1 MSDFLLSLKDVS
13 LAFGGPQVLDKV
25 SLSIHKGLRAALTGR
40 NGEGKSTLMK
50 VIAGQIEPDTG
61 EIVRAPGLKV
71 VYVGQGVEDIRR
83 ETEDAR
89 GRETVDERHV
99 SRLTS
104 NVLSPTPHVSRL
116 SSQVL
121 AGPSPSVS
129 RPSLARSGGQI
140 RREAL
145 EKAIISQPDLL
156 LLDEPTN
163 HLDVENIDWLE
174 GMIRRQREMAV
185 VIVTHDRRFLKRVAT
200 KILDLDRGE
209 LAGWECDYPTFVRR
223 KQELLAD
230 EAVYWERK
238 SKKLAQEEAWIRRG
252 VKARTTRNEGRVA
265 ALMKLREEFAARRRE
280 VGTATMK
287 LDTAAAG
294 GVRVLKIEKLGFAWG
309 AEGRTLDERRE
320 TLAAEG
326 RETLDGRR
334 ETRTAEGRETLDG
347 RQVSSLSSQVLSGLP
362 SQVSSPSSPWLF
374 RSFSADILRGERI
387 GILGRNGAGKT
398 TLLKLLTGKLKPTE
412 GSVTLGT
419 GVEMAF
425 LDQLRGELNPALT
438 VGENIASDRDEVIVG
453 GVKKHVY
460 SYLADFLFAPER
472 VRTPVKALSGGERAR
487 LMLAKLFLKPANL
500 LVMDE
505 PTNDLDME
513 TLELL
518 EEQLLNYTGT
528 LLLVSHDREFLDN
541 VVTSTFVLEGDGEV
555 RQYPGGYA
563 DYERQRGMK
572 SEVGSRSRTKES
584 SNSAVQLQTTTTSSA
599 PRKLSYKEQRELD
612 ALPEKIDALEKEIA
626 AIEADLVAGKI
637 YTSERL
643 APAQEEL
650 EAAVERWAELEE
662 RSLKLKG

>member
-1 MSDFLLSLKDVS
+1 MSDFLLSLKNVS
-13 LAFGGPQVLDKV
+13 LAFGGPQVLDNV

-50 VIAGQIEPDTG
+50 VIAGMLEPDTG

-71 VYVGQGVEDIRR
+71 VYVGQGVES
-83 ETEDAR
+83 DA
-89 GRETVDERHV
+89 
-99 SRLTS
+99 
-104 NVLSPTPHVSRL
+104 VL
-116 SSQVL
+116 
-121 AGPSPSVS
+121 
-129 RPSLARSGGQI
+129 SGGQI
-140 RREAL
+140 RRKAL
-145 EKAIISQPDLL
+145 EDAILSRPDLL

-163 HLDVENIDWLE
+163 HLDIENIDWLE

-223 KQELLAD
+223 KAELLAD

-265 ALMKLREEFAARRRE
+265 ALLRLREEFAARRAP
-280 VGTATMK
+280 VGTAAMK

-294 GVRVLKIEKLGFAWG
+294 GVRVLKIEGLKFGYSGNSGDAG
-309 AEGRTLDERRE
+309 ASRQIVSNF
-320 TLAAEG
+320 
-326 RETLDGRR
+326 
-334 ETRTAEGRETLDG
+334 TAD
-347 RQVSSLSSQVLSGLP
+347 V
-362 SQVSSPSSPWLF
+362 
-374 RSFSADILRGERI
+374 LRGERI

-398 TLLKLLTGKLKPTE
+398 TLLKLLTGRLAPTE

-419 GVEMAF
+419 NVEMAF
-425 LDQLRGELNPALT
+425 LDQLRGELKPDLT
-438 VGENIASDRDEVIVG
+438 VGENIAADRDEVTVG

-505 PTNDLDME
+505 PTNDLDIE

-518 EEQLLNYTGT
+518 EEQLLNYSGT

-541 VVTSTFVLEGDGEV
+541 VVTSTFVLEGDGLV

-563 DYERQRGMK
+563 DYEKQKKCGVR
-572 SEVGSRSRTKES
+572 
-584 SNSAVQLQTTTTSSA
+584 SAVVPSA
-599 PRKLSYKEQRELD
+599 NKEELSLAALSTKHQALSTKRKLSYNEQRELEG
-612 ALPEKIDALEKEIA
+612 LPAKIEALEREIA
-626 AIEADLVAGKI
+626 AIEVFLSDGSNYAKDPSRCK
-637 YTSERL
+637 TCSERL
-643 APAQEEL
+643 PLAKLEL
-650 EAAVERWAELEE
+650 DTAESRWLELEE
-662 RSLKLKG
+662 RNGKAN

>member
-25 SLSIHKGLRAALTGR
+25 SLSIHRGLRAALTGR

-50 VIAGQIEPDTG
+50 VIAGTLEPDGG

-71 VYVGQGVEDIRR
+71 VYVGQGVE
-83 ETEDAR
+83 ED
-89 GRETVDERHV
+89 
-99 SRLTS
+99 
-104 NVLSPTPHVSRL
+104 
-116 SSQVL
+116 SS
-121 AGPSPSVS
+121 
-129 RPSLARSGGQI
+129 RSGGEI
-140 RREAL
+140 RRARLEEAL
-145 EKAIISQPDLL
+145 LARPDLL

-209 LAGWECDYPTFVRR
+209 LAGWECDYPTFVKR

-265 ALMKLREEFAARRRE
+265 ALMKLRAEFAARRRQ

-294 GVRVLKIEKLGFAWG
+294 GVRVLKIEGLGFGWG
-309 AEGRTLDERRE
+309 AGGSPTPSRIFSNF
-320 TLAAEG
+320 
-326 RETLDGRR
+326 
-334 ETRTAEGRETLDG
+334 TAD
-347 RQVSSLSSQVLSGLP
+347 V
-362 SQVSSPSSPWLF
+362 
-374 RSFSADILRGERI
+374 LRGERI

-398 TLLKLLTGKLKPTE
+398 TLLKLLTGRLQPTE

-419 GVEMAF
+419 NVEMAF
-425 LDQLRGELNPALT
+425 LDQLRGELNPELT

-505 PTNDLDME
+505 PTNDLDIE

-518 EEQLLNYTGT
+518 EEQLLNYSGT

-541 VVTSTFVLEGDGEV
+541 VVTSTFVLEGDGTV
-555 RQYPGGYA
+555 KQFPGGYE
-563 DYERQRGMK
+563 DYARQRGAHG
-572 SEVGSRSRTKES
+572 SGDSRSSGETRR
-584 SNSAVQLQTTTTSSA
+584 SSA
-599 PRKLSYKEQRELD
+599 SGDSGNSTATSKKLSYNEKREFEQ
-612 ALPEKIDALEKEIA
+612 LPARIEALEKEIA
-626 AIEADLVAGKI
+626 EIESFLSDGSNYAKDPARCKSAAD
-637 YTSERL
+637 RL
-643 APAQEEL
+643 PLAKGEL
-650 EAAVERWAELEE
+650 DAAEIRWLELEE
-662 RSLKLKG
+662 RR

>member
-1 MSDFLLSLKDVS
+1 MSDFLLSLKDVT

-25 SLSIHKGLRAALTGR
+25 SLSIGKGLRAALTGR
-40 NGEGKSTLMK
+40 NGEGKSTLLK
-50 VIAGQIEPDTG
+50 VIAGQLEPDTG

-71 VYVGQGVEDIRR
+71 VYVGQGVED
-83 ETEDAR
+83 E
-89 GRETVDERHV
+89 
-99 SRLTS
+99 
-104 NVLSPTPHVSRL
+104 L
-116 SSQVL
+116 SSC
-121 AGPSPSVS
+121 AGEG
-129 RPSLARSGGQI
+129 ARSGGQI
-140 RREAL
+140 RRARL
-145 EKAIISQPDLL
+145 EKAILSQPDLL

-209 LAGWECDYPTFVRR
+209 LAGWECDYPTFLKR
-223 KQELLAD
+223 KAELLAD

-265 ALMKLREEFAARRRE
+265 ALMKLREEFAARRKQ
-280 VGTATMK
+280 VGTATIK
-287 LDTAAAG
+287 LDTAVAG
-294 GVRVLKIEKLGFAWG
+294 GVRVLKIEKLGFSYAREGEG
-309 AEGRTLDERRE
+309 ALISNF
-320 TLAAEG
+320 
-326 RETLDGRR
+326 
-334 ETRTAEGRETLDG
+334 TAD
-347 RQVSSLSSQVLSGLP
+347 V
-362 SQVSSPSSPWLF
+362 
-374 RSFSADILRGERI
+374 LRGERI

-398 TLLKLLTGKLKPTE
+398 TLLKLLTGKLQPTE

-419 GVEMAF
+419 NVEMAF
-425 LDQLRGELNPALT
+425 LDQLRGELKSELT

-500 LVMDE
+500 LIMDE
-505 PTNDLDME
+505 PTNDLDIE

-518 EEQLLNYTGT
+518 EEQLLNYRGT

-563 DYERQRGMK
+563 DYERYKGSGS
-572 SEVGSRSRTKES
+572 SEVRGVSKPPKPPKPPQPPKPSKPS
-584 SNSAVQLQTTTTSSA
+584 K
-599 PRKLSYKEQRELD
+599 PPKLSYNEQRELD
-612 ALPEKIDALEKEIA
+612 ALPARIDALEKEIA

-662 RSLKLKG
+662 RSQSLASKV

>member
-13 LAFGGPQVLDKV
+13 LAFGGPKVLDKV
-25 SLSIHKGLRAALTGR
+25 SLSICKGLRAALTGR

-50 VIAGQIEPDTG
+50 VIAGTLEPDSG
-61 EIVRAPGLKV
+61 EIVRAPNLKV
-71 VYVGQGVEDIRR
+71 VYVGQGVESSSDS
-83 ETEDAR
+83 R
-89 GRETVDERHV
+89 G
-99 SRLTS
+99 S
-104 NVLSPTPHVSRL
+104 NDTRDPNDS
-116 SSQVL
+116 
-121 AGPSPSVS
+121 
-129 RPSLARSGGQI
+129 RSGGQI
-140 RREAL
+140 RRARLEEAIL
-145 EKAIISQPDLL
+145 SQPDLL

-209 LAGWECDYPTFVRR
+209 LAGWECDYPTFVKR
-223 KQELLAD
+223 KRELLAD

-265 ALMKLREEFAARRRE
+265 ALTKLRAEFAARRTQ

-294 GVRVLKIEKLGFAWG
+294 GVRVLKIEKLGFSYD
-309 AEGRTLDERRE
+309 RVSRVDR
-320 TLAAEG
+320 
-326 RETLDGRR
+326 
-334 ETRTAEGRETLDG
+334 
-347 RQVSSLSSQVLSGLP
+347 VSSDSR
-362 SQVSSPSSPWLF
+362 VSKDSKDPNDPIISNF
-374 RSFSADILRGERI
+374 TVDVLRGERI

-398 TLLKLLTGKLKPTE
+398 TLLKLLTGKLQPTE

-419 GVEMAF
+419 NVEMAF
-425 LDQLRGELNPALT
+425 LDQLRGELKLELT
-438 VGENIASDRDEVIVG
+438 VGENIASNRDEVIVG

-505 PTNDLDME
+505 PTNDLDIE

-518 EEQLLNYTGT
+518 EEQLLNYSGT

-541 VVTSTFVLEGDGEV
+541 VVTSTFVLEGDGQV
-555 RQYPGGYA
+555 RQYPGGYE
-563 DYERQRGMK
+563 DYERQR
-572 SEVGSRSRTKES
+572 RSGE
-584 SNSAVQLQTTTTSSA
+584 AVQEKVKNSICASPTGGKDSA
-599 PRKLSYKEQRELD
+599 LSLGKRKLSYNEQREHA
-612 ALPEKIDALEKEIA
+612 ALPGRINALEKEIA
-626 AIEADLVAGKI
+626 EIETFLSDGANYAKDPQRCKSDA
-637 YTSERL
+637 ERL
-643 APAQEEL
+643 GIARAEL
-650 EAAVERWAELEE
+650 DAASDRWLELEE
-662 RSLKLKG
+662 RNS

>member
-40 NGEGKSTLMK
+40 NGEGKSTLLK
-50 VIAGQIEPDTG
+50 VIAGTLEPDTG
-61 EIVRAPGLKV
+61 EIVRAPNLKV
-71 VYVGQGVEDIRR
+71 VYVGQGVEKRNPF
-83 ETEDAR
+83 
-89 GRETVDERHV
+89 
-99 SRLTS
+99 RLNENENS
-104 NVLSPTPHVSRL
+104 
-116 SSQVL
+116 
-121 AGPSPSVS
+121 A
-129 RPSLARSGGQI
+129 SLSGGQI
-140 RREAL
+140 RRKAL
-145 EKAIISQPDLL
+145 EGALLSQPDLL

-200 KILDLDRGE
+200 KIFDLDRGE
-209 LAGWECDYPTFVRR
+209 LAGWECDYPTFVKR
-223 KQELLAD
+223 KAELLAD

-265 ALMKLREEFAARRRE
+265 ALMKLRAEFAARRAP
-280 VGTATMK
+280 VGTATLK

-294 GVRVLKIEKLGFAWG
+294 GVRVLKIEKLGFGWG
-309 AEGRTLDERRE
+309 AEGRTLDERHE
-320 TLAAEG
+320 TLDAKG
-326 RETLDGRR
+326 RETLDERPIISNF
-334 ETRTAEGRETLDG
+334 T
-347 RQVSSLSSQVLSGLP
+347 
-362 SQVSSPSSPWLF
+362 
-374 RSFSADILRGERI
+374 ADILRGERI

-398 TLLKLLTGKLKPTE
+398 TLLKLLTGRLQPTE

-419 GVEMAF
+419 NVEMAF
-425 LDQLRGELNPALT
+425 LDQLRGELKPELT

-460 SYLADFLFAPER
+460 SYLADFLFSPER

-500 LVMDE
+500 LIMDE
-505 PTNDLDME
+505 PTNDLDIE

-518 EEQLLNYTGT
+518 EEQLLNYSGT

-555 RQYPGGYA
+555 RQFPGGYA
-563 DYERQRGMK
+563 DYERQRK
-572 SEVGSRSRTKES
+572 SGEAES
-584 SNSAVQLQTTTTSSA
+584 FPLRAGAKSGEAYPPSEASCEAGAMRGESFPLRA
-599 PRKLSYKEQRELD
+599 KKLSYNEKRELEG
-612 ALPEKIDALEKEIA
+612 LPAKIAALEKEVA
-626 AIEADLVAGKI
+626 EIEAFLSDGANYAKDPARCK
-637 YTSERL
+637 SAAERL
-643 APAQEEL
+643 PLAKSELDAAESRWLEL
-650 EAAVERWAELEE
+650 EDRA
-662 RSLKLKG
+662 